1 MKRLLAIS
9 AVATLAAGLSP
20 VRADTTESF
29 YKGRT
34 VELVIGYATGGSND
48 TYARL
53 LSMHM
58 GRHIPGAP
66 SMIVRNMPGAG
77 SFVAVNTVYSNSP
90 RDGTIIGL
98 GAPTIALDEK
108 LGTTGVRFKTSELN
122 WIGRTNSAVNIVMTW
137 KTSPVKTIEDAFKR
151 DVTLAGTGAGSTVSI
166 YPNVMNGSLGTRFKL
181 IMGYRGSSE
190 AMLAMERG
198 EAEGHSTSWEAVKTA
213 HPAWLTDG
221 SINNILQF
229 ALKRHPEMPNVPT
242 ALDVA
247 KTDEQRDILRAVL
260 NATEVGASFFTTP
273 GAPEDRVA
281 ALRKA
286 FDDTM
291 KDPELLKD
299 AEKMR
304 MDIQPLSGADVQKLI
319 ASVADLSP
327 AVVDKVRAV
336 YAQGN

>member
-1 MKRLLAIS
+1 MLKKALAII
-9 AVATLAAGLSP
+9 ALAGAAGLSP
-20 VRADTTESF
+20 AQADTPEQF
-29 YKGRT
+29 YKGKT

-58 GRHIPGAP
+58 GKHIPGAP
-66 SMIVRNMPGAG
+66 SVIVRNLPGAG
-77 SFVAVNTVYSNSP
+77 SFVAVNTVYSTSP
-90 RDGTIIGL
+90 RDGTVIGL

-108 LGTTGVRFKTSELN
+108 LGTTGVRFKTAELN
-122 WIGRTNSAVNIVMTW
+122 WIGRTNSAVNIIMTW
-137 KTSPVKTIEDAFKR
+137 KTSPVKTIEEAFKR
-151 DVTLAGTGAGSTVSI
+151 EVTLSGTGAGSTVSI
-166 YPNVMNGSLGTRFKL
+166 YPIVLNGALGTKFKL

-229 ALKRHPEMPNVPT
+229 ALKRHPDMPNVPT
-242 ALDVA
+242 AIELA
-247 KTDEQRDILRAVL
+247 KTDEERAILRAVL

-273 GAPEDRVA
+273 AAPEDRLA

-286 FDDTM
+286 FDETM
-291 KDPELLKD
+291 KDPEMLKD

-304 MDIQPLSGADVQKLI
+304 MDIQPLSGSEVQKLI

-327 AVVDKVRAV
+327 AVVEKVRAV
-336 YAQGN
+336 YSQGN

>member
-1 MKRLLAIS
+1 MRNFVIAGVLALGANT
-9 AVATLAAGLSP
+9 AVA
-20 VRADTTESF
+20 ADSVEQF
-29 YKGRT
+29 YKGKT
-34 VELVIGYATGGSND
+34 VELIIGYATGGSND

-58 GRHIPGAP
+58 GSHIPGSP
-66 SMIVRNMPGAG
+66 SVIVRNMPGAG
-77 SFVAVNTVYSNSP
+77 SFVAVNQVYATSP
-90 RDGTIIGL
+90 RDGSVIGL
-98 GAPTIALDEK
+98 GAPTMALDEK

-122 WIGRTNSAVNIVMTW
+122 WIGRTNSAVNIIMTW
-137 KTSPVKTIEDAFKR
+137 KTTPVKTIEDAYKR
-151 DVTLAGTGAGSTVSI
+151 ETTLSGTGAGSTVSI
-166 YPNVMNGSLGTRFKL
+166 YPNVLNHVMGTKFKL

-242 ALDVA
+242 AIEIA
-247 KTDEQRDILRAVL
+247 KTDEQRAILSAVL
-260 NATEVGASFFTTP
+260 NATEIGASFFTTP
-273 GAPEDRVA
+273 GVPDDRLA

-299 AEKMR
+299 AEKTR
-304 MDIQPLSGADVQKLI
+304 VDIQPLTGPEVQKLI
-319 ASVADLSP
+319 ASVSDLP
-327 AVVDKVRAV
+327 PGIVEKVRAA
-336 YAQGN
+336 YSN